1 MKITRTIDGHEI
13 TIELTEEEMLRARS
27 ELYEEYVRE
36 TCEENIDLWLE
47 ESGRA
52 ISPELKRQ
60 MVDYLADDFDENM
73 TIDDIEIAMNDCIE
87 SNKNQ

>member
-1 MKITRTIDGHEI
+1 MKITRTINGQEI

-27 ELYEEYVRE
+27 ELDKEYIRE

-47 ESGRA
+47 ENGRT

-87 SNKNQ
+87 NNKNQ

>member
-13 TIELTEEEMLRARS
+13 TIELTEEEMLLARS
-27 ELYEEYVRE
+27 ELDEEYIRE

-60 MVDYLADDFDENM
+60 VVDYLADDFDENM

-87 SNKNQ
+87 NNKNQ

>member
-1 MKITRTIDGHEI
+1 MKITRTINGQEI

-27 ELYEEYVRE
+27 ELDEEYIRE

-47 ESGRA
+47 ENGKT
-52 ISPELKRQ
+52 ISPKLKRQ

-73 TIDDIEIAMNDCIE
+73 TIDDIEVAMNDCIE
-87 SNKNQ
+87 NNKNQ

>member
-1 MKITRTIDGHEI
+1 MKITRTINGQEI

-27 ELYEEYVRE
+27 ELDEEYIRE

-52 ISPELKRQ
+52 ISPELKTQ
-60 MVDYLADDFDENM
+60 MVDVLADDFDENM

-87 SNKNQ
+87 NNKNQ

>member
-1 MKITRTIDGHEI
+1 MKITRTIDGQEI
-13 TIELTEEEMLRARS
+13 AIEPTEEEMLRARS

-87 SNKNQ
+87 NNKNQ

>member
-1 MKITRTIDGHEI
+1 MKITRTINGQEI

-27 ELYEEYVRE
+27 ELDEEYIRE

-47 ESGRA
+47 ENGKT
-52 ISPELKRQ
+52 ISPKLKRQ

-87 SNKNQ
+87 NNKNQ

>member
-27 ELYEEYVRE
+27 ELDEEYIRE

-47 ESGRA
+47 ENGKT
-52 ISPELKRQ
+52 ISPKLKSQ

-73 TIDDIEIAMNDCIE
+73 TIDDIEIVMNDCIE
-87 SNKNQ
+87 NNKNQ

>member
-1 MKITRTIDGHEI
+1 MKITRTIDGQEI
-13 TIELTEEEMLRARS
+13 AIELTEEEMLRARS
-27 ELYEEYVRE
+27 ELDEEYVRK

-73 TIDDIEIAMNDCIE
+73 TIDDIEIAMNDCIKN
-87 SNKNQ
+87 NKNQ

>member
-1 MKITRTIDGHEI
+1 MKITRTIDGHKI
-13 TIELTEEEMLRARS
+13 TIELTEEEMLRSRS
-27 ELYEEYVRE
+27 ELDEEYIRE

-47 ESGRA
+47 ESGMA

-87 SNKNQ
+87 NNKNQ